1 MRKIYVLDTNVLIH
15 DHRSIYSFEDNEV
28 VIPIFVIEEIDK
40 LKRNSTTAIQARLA
54 ARELDSIRKKGS
66 ISKGVQ
72 LEKGIFFKVEIENDL
87 DLLPPALKR
96 DSTDN
101 MIISSALGIEKKN
114 PEMKVILITKDINMR
129 IKADS
134 LGLEVQ
140 DYESD
145 RTDYTTLDDGF
156 VEIEVSREVY
166 LKFDKA
172 GKINV
177 WELGKE
183 YHFTENMFVRFKSGE
198 EKTSGR
204 YIGGKIRRN
213 LEGQISAW
221 GARARNDE
229 QEYAMELLMDDT
241 IKVVTLIG
249 KAGTGK
255 TLLAIA
261 AGLEQVVEKGKYKKL
276 FIARPII
283 PMGKDLGYLPGS
295 EEEKLRPWM
304 QPIYDNIDYLAVEK
318 GEKTGEKVILGLQT
332 MGLLKIEALTYI
344 RGRSIPNGF
353 IIIDEAQNLTPLEV
367 KTIIT
372 RAGENTKIVLTGDPE
387 QIDSPYLDSDTNGLT
402 YLAEKLKNELIVGH
416 ITLKKGERSALAEL
430 AAKLL

>member
-66 ISKGVQ
+66 ISKGVK

-145 RTDYTTLDDGF
+145 KTDYTTLDDGF

-261 AGLEQVVEKGKYKKL
+261 AGLEQVVERGKYKKL

-304 QPIYDNIDYLAVEK
+304 QPIHDNIDYLAVEK

>member
-28 VIPIFVIEEIDK
+28 IVPIFVIEEIDH
-40 LKRNSTTAIQARLA
+40 LKRNTTTAIQARLA

-66 ISKGVQ
+66 IAKGVE
-72 LEKGIFFKVEIENDL
+72 LEKGIFFKVEIENDT

-96 DSTDN
+96 DSVDN
-101 MIISSALGIEKKN
+101 MIISSTLGIKNKN
-114 PEMKVILITKDINMR
+114 PDIKVILITKDINMR

-134 LGLEVQ
+134 LGIEVQ

-145 RTDYTTLDDGF
+145 KTDYTTLHDGH

-172 GKINV
+172 GKISV

-183 YHFTENMFVRFKSGE
+183 YHFSENMFIRFKCGD

-213 LEGQISAW
+213 LEGQMSAW

-229 QEYAMELLMDDT
+229 QEYAMELLMDEN
-241 IKVVTLIG
+241 IKVVTLVG

-276 FIARPII
+276 FIARPIM

-295 EEEKLRPWM
+295 EEDKLKPWM
-304 QPIYDNIDYLAVEK
+304 QPIYDNIDYLATEK

-372 RAGENTKIVLTGDPE
+372 RAGENTKIVLTGDPD

-402 YLAEKLKNELIVGH
+402 YLADKLKNEVIVGH

>member
-28 VIPIFVIEEIDK
+28 IIPIFVIEEIDK

-261 AGLEQVVEKGKYKKL
+261 AGLEQVVERGKYKKL